1 MAGDEKKVDAVFEG
15 GGVKGIALIGAAAIV
30 EAAGYAFQNLAGTSA
45 GAIIATLLAA
55 GYSATELR
63 PILMGLDFK
72 QFEDTSLLGKI
83 PLLGQEYEIVRYLGI
98 YDGDY
103 FLNLIRRLLSEKLKK
118 DKVTFR
124 DLILPG
130 NTEDRYRF
138 KVHVIASDISRGRML
153 VLPDDIRAYGME
165 PEDLEVAT
173 AVRMSMSIP
182 FFFKPVTEKNR
193 KGDTCYIVDGG
204 LLSNF
209 PIELFDT
216 PPPADPEWPTFG
228 FARATEVNA
237 VPGRRRRAPDPRPG
251 HDALGDV
258 QHGDGGPRRLL
269 HVAPRRVARTIKI
282 DNLGISA
289 TAFDLSD
296 AQKQQLYESGQAGAR
311 EFLKTWNFE
320 QYKSQFRGGQLDVRR
335 QPAMLRPAATPLE
348 GRSGRPEL
356 TRAVGPLLMA
366 WPQEGWCQTLFL
378 VLTCRLPKRKTKSP
392 VYRYL
397 PVDRF
402 IRLISTARPGKG
414 FLRWST
420 YTWGQTDLE
429 VSCEAEG
436 EFQRHGLGWVD

>member
-1 MAGDEKKVDAVFEG
+1 M
-15 GGVKGIALIGAAAIV
+15 IGAAEIV

-124 DLILPG
+124 DLSLPG

-153 VLPDDIRAYGME
+153 VLPDDIQAYGME

-216 PPPADPEWPTFG
+216 PPPRIRSGRPSGSLSCHRSQCGPWTTPSSTRSTARPRCSGRCSTRRWRPTTPTTC
-228 FARATEVNA
+228 RSPTC
-237 VPGRRRRAPDPRPG
+237 RRERSRSTTWD
-251 HDALGDV
+251 LGDSLR
-258 QHGDGGPRRLL
+258 PLRR
-269 HVAPRRVARTIKI
+269 PET
-282 DNLGISA
+282 
-289 TAFDLSD
+289 T
-296 AQKQQLYESGQAGAR
+296 LYESGQAGAR
-311 EFLKTWNFE
+311 EFL
-320 QYKSQFRGGQLDVRR
+320 
-335 QPAMLRPAATPLE
+335 
-348 GRSGRPEL
+348 
-356 TRAVGPLLMA
+356 
-366 WPQEGWCQTLFL
+366 
-378 VLTCRLPKRKTKSP
+378 
-392 VYRYL
+392 
-397 PVDRF
+397 
-402 IRLISTARPGKG
+402 
-414 FLRWST
+414 
-420 YTWGQTDLE
+420 
-429 VSCEAEG
+429 
-436 EFQRHGLGWVD
+436 